1 MNPPFTVESL
11 HKAGLTVRDAN
22 WVIQEIYELNKER
35 AKLMDENMS
44 MRQVLQSF
52 VKSYNL
58 CRRPALCVVD
68 RDKFEDAE
76 KVIGEEKP

>member
-1 MNPPFTVESL
+1 MNPPFTVDSL

-35 AKLMDENMS
+35 AKLLAENREMKL
-44 MRQVLQSF
+44 VLASF

-58 CRRPALCVVD
+58 CSRPALCVID
-68 RDKFEDAE
+68 RDRFEDAE
-76 KVIGEEKP
+76 RVIGEEKP